1 MVKINH
7 KKCGYCGACVGVCEK
22 MAINLI
28 EHIIVVDEKKC
39 NNCKLC
45 KIVCP
50 LNALEGE

>member
-7 KKCGYCGACVGVCEK
+7 KKCGYCGACVGVCENL
-22 MAINLI
+22 AINLM
-28 EHIIVVDEKKC
+28 EYIIVIDEKKC

-45 KIVCP
+45 TIVCP